1 MTDQQQEL
9 DFLGFADLVTEQHL
23 HDSRKLLVKG
33 NLGERGEIN
42 P

>member
-1 MTDQQQEL
+1 MANQQQEL
-9 DFLGFADLVTEQHL
+9 DFLGFADLVAKQHL
-23 HDSRKLLVKG
+23 HDSQKLLVKG